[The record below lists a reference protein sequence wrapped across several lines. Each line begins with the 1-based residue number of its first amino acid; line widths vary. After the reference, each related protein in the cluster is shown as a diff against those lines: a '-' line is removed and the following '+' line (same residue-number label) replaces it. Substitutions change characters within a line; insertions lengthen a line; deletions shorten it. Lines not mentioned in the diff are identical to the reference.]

1 MQTLWQDIRYS
12 VRMLAKNPGF
22 SAVAILTLALGIGAN
37 TSIFSLVDGILLQP
51 LPYSDPKQLVS
62 VTGSYPRGA
71 FVAMRSQ
78 VHTLEVATYAE
89 GHEFN
94 LTGLASRYGWLA
106 RSFPPSC
113 FPSLALVQ
121 NEGEHF
127 IRERT
132 RPSKTTM

>member
-12 VRMLAKNPGF
+12 VRMLAKNPGV

-78 VHTLEVATYAE
+78 VHTLEVTTYAE
-89 GHEFN
+89 GEA
-94 LTGLASRYGWLA
+94 LSCRGL
-106 RSFPPSC
+106 
-113 FPSLALVQ
+113 V
-121 NEGEHF
+121 
-127 IRERT
+127 
-132 RPSKTTM
+132 